1 MDVYLTNVETFNF
14 ASEIV
19 QNLSCY
25 INKTAESLGLFNAEF
40 AFTQDIGYADG
51 YFFLTTQRSSF
62 LANLTSMKLNY
73 CQIFSSAQSQYML
86 KMVLNEIRRIGNFPL
101 ECPFKKVSKLAIKC
115 LLTILHFFLFFKNKR
130 YFLKDFSTTANFLP
144 SYIPEMNFSSNVQVN
159 FKDRKGFRL
168 VTYGHVAR
176 HH

>member
-1 MDVYLTNVETFNF
+1 MDVYLTNVEVFNF
-14 ASEIV
+14 APEIIK
-19 QNLSCY
+19 NLSCY

-101 ECPFKKVSKLAIKC
+101 ECPFEKVTSWL
-115 LLTILHFFLFFKNKR
+115 
-130 YFLKDFSTTANFLP
+130 
-144 SYIPEMNFSSNVQVN
+144 
-159 FKDRKGFRL
+159 
-168 VTYGHVAR
+168 
-176 HH
+176 

>member
-1 MDVYLTNVETFNF
+1 MDVYLTNVEVFNF
-14 ASEIV
+14 APEIIK
-19 QNLSCY
+19 NLSCY

-101 ECPFKKVSKLAIKC
+101 ECPFKKVTSWLQSVC
-115 LLTILHFFLFFKNKR
+115 LQFYISFF
-130 YFLKDFSTTANFLP
+130 FSRISDIF
-144 SYIPEMNFSSNVQVN
+144 
-159 FKDRKGFRL
+159 
-168 VTYGHVAR
+168 
-176 HH
+176 